1 MQLHVQCREK
11 RHDVRGACQM
21 TEINETLPPTRTR
34 PTIKQLLAEQDEK
47 KAASARARRRTQR
60 VLEILSQVGKALY
73 ALLDTARDARI
84 LPLLTS
90 GGCEYRILYNGKTA
104 ETMAGYAPYLVSL
117 PPEAPFLEQLVERGW
132 GQSWGY
138 YLSCSDDF
146 STLRNHFRRLTMVK
160 MPDGTMVYFRFYD
173 PRVLRAFLPTAV
185 SGEIDQFFGAISAFY
200 LEAEDGNTL
209 LTYTRAREATHE
221 TGLVQQSTPLTEGH
235 TE

>member
-1 MQLHVQCREK
+1 
-11 RHDVRGACQM
+11 M
-21 TEINETLPPTRTR
+21 TETNETLPPPRTR
-34 PTIKQLLAEQDEK
+34 PTVKQLLAEQEEK
-47 KAASARARRRTQR
+47 KAASARSRTRTRR
-60 VLEILSQVGKALY
+60 VLEILRHGDEPLY

-117 PPEAPFLEQLVERGW
+117 PPEAPLLEQLVERGW

-138 YLSCSDDF
+138 YLSCGDDF

-160 MPDGTMVYFRFYD
+160 MPDGAMVYFRFYD

-185 SGEIDQFFGAISAFY
+185 SGEIAHFFGAINAFY
-200 LEAEDGNTL
+200 LEAEDGNAL
-209 LTYTRAREATHE
+209 LTYTRAREATRE
-221 TGLVQQSTPLTEGH
+221 TGLAQQSTPLTEGQ